1 MPLIL
6 PGNVAT
12 ATAATGYDVANSVRM
27 NDGDTPYF
35 NKTPSAGDRAKWTF
49 SCWFKLG
56 NIPGASSTHGI
67 LVSGGASADQSTIR
81 IDGQVIDWVEW
92 DQSGS
97 ATQGRLITNR
107 VFRDPTA
114 WYHLV
119 CTWDSDNGTEG
130 SRMKMYING
139 VRETSFSTGTYPT
152 SGYDSAMNSN
162 VLHEIGRQ
170 SWNSSQ
176 YFDGYFAE
184 MAFCDGQA
192 YAASDFGEFNSDSPT
207 IWQPKD
213 ISGLTFGSRGWY
225 LDFED
230 SGDLDDDESGNGND
244 WTANNLAAADQA
256 VDTPTNNFCT
266 LNPLHS
272 MAQSSSTNNTT
283 TYSEGNCKLAPS
295 DNNSMVHSSNTIAM
309 PPNGKWYMELKFLS
323 TNVSYGGIIDIDKV
337 GNASR
342 ANVDLSSSGTSGYN
356 SVVYQTNY
364 IYAGTSSSYGDDIE
378 NNDIMGIA
386 FDADN
391 GALYIALNG
400 TWQNSGDPTSGA
412 SKTNAI
418 DISGQSWYAGVTGW
432 SICIGDGSTS
442 NGDNYEVSFGG
453 CPGFTVSSAQADDN
467 GYGIFEHDVPAGY
480 YAICTKNLAEFGG

>member
-1 MPLIL
+1 MAIIL
-6 PGNVAT
+6 PANTLSAG
-12 ATAATGYDVANSVRM
+12 GFSVANSCRF
-27 NDGDTPYF
+27 NDGDSAELSISPSSSSNRKTWTLSMWVKRCTLGQYYTLWRANGSGIDDYF
-35 NKTPSAGDRAKWTF
+35 SFQNDDTLDWSFNSDGGFISTNRKFRDVGAWYHFVLRMDSTNATAGDR
-49 SCWFKLG
+49 
-56 NIPGASSTHGI
+56 
-67 LVSGGASADQSTIR
+67 Q
-81 IDGQVIDWVEW
+81 
-92 DQSGS
+92 
-97 ATQGRLITNR
+97 RLY
-107 VFRDPTA
+107 V
-114 WYHLV
+114 
-119 CTWDSDNGTEG
+119 
-130 SRMKMYING
+130 NG
-139 VRETSFSTGTYPT
+139 VEETSFSTDTQVSQDTDGNTNNSASTHRIGGT
-152 SGYDSAMNSN
+152 GA
-162 VLHEIGRQ
+162 G
-170 SWNSSQ
+170 Q
-176 YFDGYFAE
+176 YFDGYIAE
-184 MAFCDGQA
+184 VVLLDGIS
-192 YAASDFGEFNSDSPT
+192 AAPTEFGEFDEDSPT
-207 IWQPKD
+207 IWKPKD
-213 ISGLTFGSRGWY
+213 VSGLTFGTNGFY

-230 SGDLDDDESGNGND
+230 SSNLGNNAGSGSADFSESNIV
-244 WTANNLAAADQA
+244 AADQA

-295 DNNSMVHSSNTIAM
+295 DNNSMIHSCNTIAM

-442 NGDNYEVSFGG
+442 NGDTYEVSFGG
-453 CPGFTVSSAQADDN
+453 CPGFAVSSAQADDN

>member
-1 MPLIL
+1 
-6 PGNVAT
+6 
-12 ATAATGYDVANSVRM
+12 
-27 NDGDTPYF
+27 
-35 NKTPSAGDRAKWTF
+35 
-49 SCWFKLG
+49 
-56 NIPGASSTHGI
+56 
-67 LVSGGASADQSTIR
+67 
-81 IDGQVIDWVEW
+81 
-92 DQSGS
+92 
-97 ATQGRLITNR
+97 
-107 VFRDPTA
+107 
-114 WYHLV
+114 
-119 CTWDSDNGTEG
+119 
-130 SRMKMYING
+130 
-139 VRETSFSTGTYPT
+139 
-152 SGYDSAMNSN
+152 
-162 VLHEIGRQ
+162 
-170 SWNSSQ
+170 
-176 YFDGYFAE
+176 
-184 MAFCDGQA
+184 MA
-192 YAASDFGEFNSDSPT
+192 
-207 IWQPKD
+207 
-213 ISGLTFGSRGWY
+213 L
-225 LDFED
+225 
-230 SGDLDDDESGNGND
+230 
-244 WTANNLAAADQA
+244 
-256 VDTPTNNFCT
+256 
-266 LNPLHS
+266 
-272 MAQSSSTNNTT
+272 SSSTNNTT

-442 NGDNYEVSFGG
+442 NGDTYEVSFGG
-453 CPGFTVSSAQADDN
+453 CPGFAVSSAQADDN

>member
-1 MPLIL
+1 
-6 PGNVAT
+6 
-12 ATAATGYDVANSVRM
+12 M
-27 NDGDTPYF
+27 NDDDTPYF

-192 YAASDFGEFNSDSPT
+192 YAASDFGEFDEDSPT
-207 IWQPKD
+207 IWKPKD

-244 WTANNLAAADQA
+244 WTANNLAATDQA

-266 LNPLHS
+266 LNPLVRLGAHS
-272 MAQSSSTNNTT
+272 TL
-283 TYSEGNCKLAPS
+283 SEGNCFWTLSSAGYES
-295 DNNSMVHSSNTIAM
+295 VHSTFAVNS
-309 PPNGKWYMELKFLS
+309 GKWYCEFKFISGSHQYTGITASELLTGLYES
-323 TNVSYGGIIDIDKV
+323 VISGDSNIMYNHA
-337 GNASR
+337 GNKQIG
-342 ANVDLSSSGTSGYN
+342 NSSDGAA
-356 SVVYQTNY
+356 Q
-364 IYAGTSSSYGDDIE
+364 SSYGSTYTSGDIVGMALDYD
-378 NNDIMGIA
+378 NNYMYFA
-386 FDADN
+386 KN
-391 GALYIALNG
+391 N
-400 TWQNSGDPTSGA
+400 TWQNSGDPESGA
-412 SKTNAI
+412 TGTGGLALPSTTHSYAFGMSKYA
-418 DISGQSWYAGVTGW
+418 SGGSGTAGA
-432 SICIGDGSTS
+432 
-442 NGDNYEVSFGG
+442 NFGG
-453 CPGFTVSSAQADDN
+453 CPPFSLSSAANDEN
-467 GYGIFEHDVPAGY
+467 GYGLFE
-480 YAICTKNLAEFGG
+480 YAPPDGFLALCSKNLGSDGG